1 MDGSAD
7 AAAGGGAQA
16 SALHADI
23 LELVARCW
31 PSDAEAQALLDE
43 LRVWAAAAG
52 GDGRPG
58 DDAADEDELSS
69 SSTAYGNPDGATH
82 ALAHAH
88 PRALVRATQTR
99 PHCLSWSPTW
109 GQACHCRRPPA
120 RW

>member
-43 LRVWAAAAG
+43 LRARAAAAG

-58 DDAADEDELSS
+58 DDVCHSAYRKAKHTL
-69 SSTAYGNPDGATH
+69 SSTA
-82 ALAHAH
+82 
-88 PRALVRATQTR
+88 
-99 PHCLSWSPTW
+99 
-109 GQACHCRRPPA
+109 
-120 RW
+120 

>member
-43 LRVWAAAAG
+43 LRARAAAVG

-69 SSTAYGNPDGATH
+69 GGCDVCHSAYRKAKHTLSSSA
-82 ALAHAH
+82 
-88 PRALVRATQTR
+88 
-99 PHCLSWSPTW
+99 
-109 GQACHCRRPPA
+109 
-120 RW
+120 